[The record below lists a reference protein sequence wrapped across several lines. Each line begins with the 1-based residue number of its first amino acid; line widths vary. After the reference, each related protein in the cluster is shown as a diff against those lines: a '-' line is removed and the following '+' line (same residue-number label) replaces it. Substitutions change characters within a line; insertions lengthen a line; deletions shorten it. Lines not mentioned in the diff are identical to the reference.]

1 MNFLSEPWHSF
12 WLQIGTAM
20 LCGGLIGLERQVRGK
35 PAGIRTSILICLGT
49 EVFVRLG
56 TLFSSENADPTR
68 VLSQVVTGVGF
79 LGAGVILARG
89 RLLTGVTSAAIVW
102 VLAAIGATIG
112 LGYYLEA
119 IALAGI
125 TVAMLVVVRGL
136 EAVFG
141 LLRGGSDEAE
151 PARRPSARSLGDG
164 G

>member
-1 MNFLSEPWHSF
+1 MDLLSESWTSF
-12 WLQIGTAM
+12 WIQIGTAV
-20 LCGGLIGLERQVRGK
+20 LCGGMIGLERQVRGK

-56 TLFSSENADPTR
+56 AMFSGDNADPTR

-89 RLLTGVTSAAIVW
+89 ELVTGVTSAAVVW

-119 IALAGI
+119 IALAVI
-125 TVAMLVVVRGL
+125 AVSILTLVRGL
-136 EAVFG
+136 EAVFAR
-141 LLRGGSDEAE
+141 LRGGSDEPE
-151 PARRPSARSLGDG
+151 NG
-164 G
+164 